1 MDPEPPSTI
10 SVTVGAPAWRTHLA
24 GPKAVC
30 RRAAGAA
37 LARVPIPPWL
47 ARAEVS
53 ILLADDATVRRLNAA
68 HRGQDRATDVLS
80 FPAFDRIPEAAPGHL
95 PPGPVPLGDV
105 VLALETVRAEAE
117 AGAKSLADHVSH
129 LVVHGCLHLLGY
141 DHQDADDAE
150 RMEAMERP
158 ILERL
163 GIADPYAGR
172 SRGERRASPAASRAW
187 RFTMKE
193 LPAGGREGQASLL
206 AGLLTRLRVL
216 ARRRN
221 GEGHSLR
228 ETLEELIE
236 EDEDETQDRAEFT
249 EQERE
254 LLLNALSFGELQVWD
269 VMVPRS
275 DIQAIEITAGLAEVV
290 GTMRN
295 AMHTRLP
302 VYRGNLDDV
311 IGMVHIKDLLPYW
324 GDGAEFK
331 LEPIVR
337 EVLFVPPSMRVLDLL
352 LQMRDTGVHMAIVV
366 DEYGG
371 TDGLATIEDLVEEIV
386 GEIQD
391 EHDKILPPQ
400 IVELP
405 NGALEA
411 DARVEVEELERRLGL
426 ELLDAERREDVDTL
440 GGLLFTLLDRVP
452 ARGEIVRHPAGL
464 EFAVLDA
471 DPRRIKRLR
480 IMRQAQ
486 PAASEETLS
495 ARARPR
501 LRRWTGG

>member
-1 MDPEPPSTI
+1 
-10 SVTVGAPAWRTHLA
+10 
-24 GPKAVC
+24 
-30 RRAAGAA
+30 
-37 LARVPIPPWL
+37 
-47 ARAEVS
+47 
-53 ILLADDATVRRLNAA
+53 
-68 HRGQDRATDVLS
+68 
-80 FPAFDRIPEAAPGHL
+80 
-95 PPGPVPLGDV
+95 
-105 VLALETVRAEAE
+105 
-117 AGAKSLADHVSH
+117 
-129 LVVHGCLHLLGY
+129 
-141 DHQDADDAE
+141 
-150 RMEAMERP
+150 
-158 ILERL
+158 
-163 GIADPYAGR
+163 
-172 SRGERRASPAASRAW
+172 
-187 RFTMKE
+187 MKE
-193 LPAGGREGQASLL
+193 LPAGGRESHASLL
-206 AGLLTRLRVL
+206 TGLLSRLRVL

-221 GEGHSLR
+221 GDGHSLR

-236 EDEDETQDRAEFT
+236 EDEEETQDRAEFT

-275 DIQAIEITAGLAEVV
+275 DIQAIDVTAGLGEVV

-302 VYRGNLDDV
+302 VFRDNLDDV

-331 LEPIVR
+331 LEPIIR

-405 NGALEA
+405 DGALEA

-452 ARGEIVRHPAGL
+452 ARGEIVRHPAGVEFRVL
-464 EFAVLDA
+464 EA

-480 IMRQAQ
+480 IVPQA
-486 PAASEETLS
+486 PSAASEES
-495 ARARPR
+495 
-501 LRRWTGG
+501 

>member
-1 MDPEPPSTI
+1 
-10 SVTVGAPAWRTHLA
+10 
-24 GPKAVC
+24 
-30 RRAAGAA
+30 
-37 LARVPIPPWL
+37 
-47 ARAEVS
+47 
-53 ILLADDATVRRLNAA
+53 
-68 HRGQDRATDVLS
+68 
-80 FPAFDRIPEAAPGHL
+80 
-95 PPGPVPLGDV
+95 
-105 VLALETVRAEAE
+105 
-117 AGAKSLADHVSH
+117 
-129 LVVHGCLHLLGY
+129 
-141 DHQDADDAE
+141 
-150 RMEAMERP
+150 
-158 ILERL
+158 
-163 GIADPYAGR
+163 
-172 SRGERRASPAASRAW
+172 
-187 RFTMKE
+187 MKE
-193 LPAGGREGQASLL
+193 LPATGRESHASLL
-206 AGLLTRLRVL
+206 TGLLTRLGVL

-221 GEGHSLR
+221 GDGHTLR

-236 EDEDETQDRAEFT
+236 EDEEEAQERAEFT

-275 DIQAIEITAGLAEVV
+275 DIQAVDVAAGLGDVV

-324 GDGAEFK
+324 GDGADFN
-331 LEPIVR
+331 LESIVR

-352 LQMRDTGVHMAIVV
+352 LQMRDTAVHMAIVV

-391 EHDKILPPQ
+391 EHDKIMPPRL
-400 IVELP
+400 VELP

-486 PAASEETLS
+486 PAASEE
-495 ARARPR
+495 R
-501 LRRWTGG
+501 